1 MHKTA
6 NYLAGI
12 GYAVIFGFSF
22 LFTKAALGN
31 LAPFEVLFFRFA
43 LASTAMGLILA
54 FGLVKSNLKE
64 KVASRRGLRD
74 LAITCL
80 CQPLLYFTAETFG
93 VRESSS
99 SVAGVMI
106 GAIPAGVAVVSFWM
120 LKERLSL
127 RQAVSL
133 AASIFGVALIA
144 LASGGSA
151 QGSGSMKGFLFLL
164 GAVAS
169 ATLYNI
175 YSRRTS
181 RWFTP
186 FETTFA
192 MMLTGTLVF
201 GIAALAGGA
210 ASGTLTGLPERA
222 LASWQGIVYLGLL
235 SSVVAFF
242 LMNFTLSRMLASQS
256 VVFTSLTSIV
266 AMAAGVLIRGESFGL
281 LQALG
286 SAAIILGV
294 WGTNLPQHVES
305 RQSKIY

>member
-1 MHKTA
+1 MNRTA

-22 LFTKAALGN
+22 LFTKSALGN
-31 LAPFEVLFFRFA
+31 LAPFELLFCRFS
-43 LASTAMGLILA
+43 LASASMAILLA
-54 FGLVKSNLKE
+54 LRLVKSGLRTKI
-64 KVASRRGLRD
+64 ASRRGLRD

-99 SVAGVMI
+99 SVAGVVI
-106 GAIPAGVAVVSFWM
+106 GAIPAGVAVISVWM

-127 RQAVSL
+127 RQAISL

-151 QGSGSMKGFLFLL
+151 QGSGSVKGFLFLL

-175 YSRRTS
+175 FSRKTS

-192 MMLTGTLVF
+192 MMLTGTFVF

-210 ASGTLTGLPERA
+210 ASGTLAGLPERA
-222 LASWQGIVYLGLL
+222 LASWQGIAYLGLL

-242 LMNFTLSRMLASQS
+242 LMNFTLSRMPASQS
-256 VVFTSLTSIV
+256 VVFTSLASVV

-281 LQALG
+281 LQAFG

-294 WGTNLPQHVES
+294 WGTNMLP
-305 RQSKIY
+305 RKADA